1 MDQFSR
7 PKPLYR
13 MATDFSPGQI
23 GVLFGVLMLLISIP
37 LWTHRVPPLSDYV
50 NHLARMHVIA
60 RIDSDPD
67 LARFYTIDWQ
77 VIPNLMMDLVV
88 PLLARIMNIYAAGQ
102 IYLVV
107 TFAAIVSG
115 VAVLHRALFARWS
128 VLPLLAVPL
137 LYNHV
142 FLVGVVN
149 YIFGIGLALW
159 AVAAWIALSDRSPVL
174 RAVVAA
180 IFVVILF
187 FCHLFAVGIFG
198 IGALAHEIERLWHEP
213 AALRNWRRIAMRAAA
228 GLFALLPAVALMMA
242 SPTRDLA
249 GQTWWEPR
257 GKIDALLYIILVYT
271 DIVAL
276 ALAALLIGAAV
287 WASRRNL
294 LRAHPLALV
303 VLLLGSAVYLAMPR
317 ILFASYMADERL
329 PIAIAFM
336 LLACLDL
343 HLETQL
349 VRRAFIGVLLAT
361 CALRLCE
368 VSIAWADLSIV
379 TGEFRSSVKRIKRG
393 AKVMVAYA
401 DTGGGDDVRDLG
413 LVHAASIATIERSA
427 IVSTTFTVPGKQIL
441 RVRPEYASFVDTQDG
456 SPPTIS
462 QLLAAKGGTP
472 VDREVYWRDWADHF
486 DYLYVLFTDTES
498 ANPDPSLLRLMQEG
512 DRFQLYRILR

>member
-1 MDQFSR
+1 MDQYSR

-23 GVLFGVLMLLISIP
+23 GVLFGVLMLLITIP

-60 RIDSDPD
+60 RIDTDPD
-67 LARFYTIDWQ
+67 LARFYSIDWQ

-88 PLLARIMNIYAAGQ
+88 PLLARVMNIYAAGQ
-102 IYLVV
+102 AYLVL
-107 TFAAIVSG
+107 TFATIVSG
-115 VAVLHRALFARWS
+115 VAVLHRALFGRWS

-159 AVAAWIALSDRSPVL
+159 AVAAWIALSDRSPLL
-174 RAVVAA
+174 RAAVAGP
-180 IFVVILF
+180 FVVLLF

-198 IGALAHEIERLWHEP
+198 IGALAHEIERLWHSRRWNPREIAVRATTGLVAFLP
-213 AALRNWRRIAMRAAA
+213 AA
-228 GLFALLPAVALMMA
+228 VLMLS
-242 SPTRDLA
+242 SPTRQLA

-257 GKIDALLYIILVYT
+257 GKIDALLYIIVVYT
-271 DIVAL
+271 DVVAI
-276 ALAALLIGAAV
+276 ALTALLIGAAV
-287 WASRRNL
+287 WASRRKL
-294 LRAHPLALV
+294 LRAHPLALF

-349 VRRAFIGVLLAT
+349 VRRAFIGVLLAS

-368 VSIAWADLSIV
+368 VSIAWADLSV
-379 TGEFRSSVKRIKRG
+379 ATGELRSSAKRIKRG
-393 AKVMVAYA
+393 SKVMVAYA

-441 RVRPEYASFVDTQDG
+441 RVQPEYASFVDTQDG

-462 QLLAAKGGTP
+462 QLLAASSGKP
-472 VDREVYWRDWADHF
+472 VDRDVYWREWSTNF

-498 ANPDPSLLRLMQEG
+498 TNPDPKLLRLVQEG
-512 DRFQLYRILR
+512 DRFQLYRLLR

>member
-1 MDQFSR
+1 MDQLSR

-13 MATDFSPGQI
+13 MASDFTPSQI
-23 GVLFGVLMLLISIP
+23 GVLFGVLMLLITIP

-60 RIDSDPD
+60 RIDTDPD
-67 LARFYTIDWQ
+67 IARFYTIDWQ
-77 VIPNLMMDLVV
+77 IIPNLMMDLVV
-88 PLLARIMNIYAAGQ
+88 PLLARVVNIYAAGQ
-102 IYLVV
+102 LYLVL
-107 TFAAIVSG
+107 TFATIVSG
-115 VAVLHRALFARWS
+115 VAMLHRALFGRWS

-159 AVAAWIALSDRSPVL
+159 AVAAWIWMSERSAVL
-174 RAVVAA
+174 RAAVAA
-180 IFVVILF
+180 AFVVLLF

-198 IGALAHEIERLWHEP
+198 IGALAHEIQRLWGTP
-213 AALRNWRRIAMRAAA
+213 RPTVRATTARAAA
-228 GLFALLPAVALMMA
+228 GLVAFLPAAVLMLA
-242 SPTRDLA
+242 SPTRELA

-303 VLLLGSAVYLAMPR
+303 VLVLGSAVYLAMPR
-317 ILFASYMADERL
+317 ILFASYMADARL

-343 HLETQL
+343 HLETQF
-349 VRRAFIGVLLAT
+349 VRRAFIGVLLAS

-368 VSIAWADLSIV
+368 VSIAWADLSVV

-393 AKVMVAYA
+393 SRVMVAYA

-441 RVRPEYASFVDTQDG
+441 RVRPEYASFVDTRDG

-462 QLLAAKGGTP
+462 QLLVAKRGAP

-498 ANPDPSLLRLMQEG
+498 TNPDPGLLRLMQEG